1 MKVDQH
7 FLLTLEDNMAEKTK
21 KTFAECY
28 TDRLVNLLPFKPP
41 TLTELRE
48 AAIAAKA
55 KAANNG

>member
-1 MKVDQH
+1 
-7 FLLTLEDNMAEKTK
+7 MAEKTK